1 MLTFHCKNAGSL
13 KSKVADPKTIKATQN
28 MNDFIQC
35 SQILGDMDYGMNLEN
50 NSTTHQ
56 FEASGF
62 THDTD
67 DTNLDAGNS
76 TPTKPEDDSDTMPS
90 DKTTTTNPFESSG
103 STHGR

>member
-1 MLTFHCKNAGSL
+1 MPVDG
-13 KSKVADPKTIKATQN
+13 
-28 MNDFIQC
+28 

-76 TPTKPEDDSDTMPS
+76 TPTKPADDSGNTMPS

-103 STHGR
+103 STHGRDDTNADARNSTPTKPADASSNAKSM